1 MSIWRRLRTR
11 IFVSHLLVVGV
22 GGVAMFIVGS
32 ILTRTLFSGRLGQ
45 MRRGPGGLAGSTA
58 GEVHAALGDSLNIAL
73 LVGLAVSVVAA
84 GVVAALL
91 ARRVIRPINEV
102 REATDRI
109 ARGEYGQQVELPA
122 EEELAALAGDVNTL
136 AQTLSSTEERRTRL
150 ISEVTHEL
158 RSPITTIKGLME
170 GVLDRVSEPNDEL
183 FAAVAEEATRM
194 QRLADDLAL
203 LSQAEEGTLPMS
215 PERTDLA
222 ELAAAAADRLRL
234 QFDHSDVALEIETG
248 LRLPVSADRMRMAQV
263 FTNLLGNA
271 LNHTPAGGRVTV
283 RSHREGGE
291 AVVEIADTGRGIPTS
306 ELGHVFERFYRLP
319 DPDRPAG
326 RGIGLTIARSI
337 TRAHGGDISARSDGP
352 GAGAVFRVVLPIAD
366 LEGDPQR

>member
-1 MSIWRRLRTR
+1 LRTR
-11 IFVSHLLVVGV
+11 IFVSHLVVVGV

-32 ILTRTLFSGRLGQ
+32 ILTRTLFRGRLGQ
-45 MRRGPGGLAGSTA
+45 MRRGPGGLAGSTT

-91 ARRVIRPINEV
+91 ARRVIRPINDV

-109 ARGEYGQQVELPA
+109 ARGEYGQEVELPA

-170 GVLDRVSEPNDEL
+170 SLLDRVAEPTDEV

-194 QRLADDLAL
+194 QRLAEDLAL
-203 LSQAEEGTLPMS
+203 LSQAEEGTLPMA
-215 PERTDLA
+215 PEPADFGV
-222 ELAAAAADRLRL
+222 LAAAAADRLRL
-234 QFDHSDVALEIETG
+234 QFDFQQVG
-248 LRLPVSADRMRMAQV
+248 LRVEPGPELPVRVDPIRMAQV

-271 LNHTPAGGRVTV
+271 LNHTPSAGMVVV
-283 RSHREGGE
+283 RSRRAGTV
-291 AVVEIADTGRGIPTS
+291 AIVEIVDTGAGIPST
-306 ELGHVFERFYRLP
+306 ELPHIFDRFYRLP

-337 TRAHGGDISARSDGP
+337 TRAHGGDISAHSDGAGT
-352 GAGAVFRVVLPIAD
+352 GATFRVVLPID
-366 LEGDPQR
+366 DR

>member
-1 MSIWRRLRTR
+1 
-11 IFVSHLLVVGV
+11 
-22 GGVAMFIVGS
+22 
-32 ILTRTLFSGRLGQ
+32 
-45 MRRGPGGLAGSTA
+45 
-58 GEVHAALGDSLNIAL
+58 
-73 LVGLAVSVVAA
+73 
-84 GVVAALL
+84 
-91 ARRVIRPINEV
+91 
-102 REATDRI
+102 
-109 ARGEYGQQVELPA
+109 
-122 EEELAALAGDVNTL
+122 
-136 AQTLSSTEERRTRL
+136 
-150 ISEVTHEL
+150 
-158 RSPITTIKGLME
+158 
-170 GVLDRVSEPNDEL
+170 
-183 FAAVAEEATRM
+183 M